1 MASRVLFK
9 RNNNSGVVPAA
20 SALVQGELAMNTAD
34 GKVFLKKE
42 DNTVLDITKT
52 IFDKDTSVT
61 ADESSGTPTIT
72 AKVNNDTKFYV
83 DAAGTEFVKPVI
95 IRDQQGL
102 VFNDSVN
109 EKTVTIKGP
118 DNVDFS
124 YEVKL
129 PAFQPLD
136 PSVLS
141 LDGQGNLSWGSA
153 DGFGGNRVYVSD
165 KRGSDT
171 NDGVNAPVKTLTRA
185 AQIAASV
192 GLRPLD
198 DPGDGKRNAKRLLE
212 ANRSFIQSQVIKW
225 IEANFVNFTYDQAKC
240 ERDLGIIID
249 SVALDFTLGTN
260 YKSVVAGRSYRRAN
274 AYTVIQDQILQTKYA
289 ILQAQQEGLSSITNP
304 TALSRYNLA
313 FGEIIDILEND
324 VGDDSTDAI
333 VYPTPSNAT
342 AEEVAAKDKLQAN
355 KTFLKEEVIA
365 WINTNYSDFTY
376 DAVKC
381 ARDTGFLLDAA
392 GYDMVLNTNYNS
404 VVAGRAY
411 LRANSDYL
419 QDNQKIQTVAAFNY
433 ARTQALLSV
442 AGDATA
448 VQRIDLAFGEILD
461 NSVCIGTTIRTAC
474 YH

>member
-52 IFDKDTSVT
+52 IFDKDTSIT

-83 DAAGTEFVKPVI
+83 DATGTEFVKPVTM
-95 IRDQQGL
+95 RDQQGL
-102 VFNDSVN
+102 VFNDATN
-109 EKTVTIKGP
+109 TNTVTIKGP
-118 DNVDFS
+118 DSVDYS

-141 LDGQGNLSWGSA
+141 LDGQGNLSWGSP

-165 KRGSDT
+165 KRGSDD
-171 NDGVNAPVKTLTRA
+171 NDGVNAPVKTLTRG

-225 IEANFVNFTYDQAKC
+225 IDANFVNFTYDEAKC

-260 YKSVVAGRSYRRAN
+260 YKSVVAGRAYRRAN

-289 ILQAQQEGLSSITNP
+289 ILQAQQEGLPSITNP
-304 TALSRYNLA
+304 TALSRYNTA

-333 VYPTPSNAT
+333 SYPTPGSAS

-355 KTFLKEEVIA
+355 KNFLQAEVISKV
-365 WINTNYSDFTY
+365 IRN
-376 DAVKC
+376 
-381 ARDTGFLLDAA
+381 LIE
-392 GYDMVLNTNYNS
+392 
-404 VVAGRAY
+404 AY
-411 LRANSDYL
+411 
-419 QDNQKIQTVAAFNY
+419 
-433 ARTQALLSV
+433 
-442 AGDATA
+442 
-448 VQRIDLAFGEILD
+448 
-461 NSVCIGTTIRTAC
+461 
-474 YH
+474 

>member
-274 AYTVIQDQILQTKYA
+274 AYTHI
-289 ILQAQQEGLSSITNP
+289 
-304 TALSRYNLA
+304 
-313 FGEIIDILEND
+313 
-324 VGDDSTDAI
+324 ST
-333 VYPTPSNAT
+333 P
-342 AEEVAAKDKLQAN
+342 
-355 KTFLKEEVIA
+355 
-365 WINTNYSDFTY
+365 
-376 DAVKC
+376 
-381 ARDTGFLLDAA
+381 
-392 GYDMVLNTNYNS
+392 
-404 VVAGRAY
+404 
-411 LRANSDYL
+411 
-419 QDNQKIQTVAAFNY
+419 
-433 ARTQALLSV
+433 
-442 AGDATA
+442 
-448 VQRIDLAFGEILD
+448 
-461 NSVCIGTTIRTAC
+461 
-474 YH
+474 